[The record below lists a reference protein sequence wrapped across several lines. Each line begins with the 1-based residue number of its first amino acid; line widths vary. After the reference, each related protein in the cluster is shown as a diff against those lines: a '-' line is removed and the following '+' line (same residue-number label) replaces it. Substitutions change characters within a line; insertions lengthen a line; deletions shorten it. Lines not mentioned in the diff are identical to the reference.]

1 MSNNDITGDEIKTKP
16 SSQSY
21 RDNYDRIFKKKP
33 MDAATI
39 TREYEYLG
47 SLNSGLV
54 PPEGKWRRFNQNRR
68 GTYEVYCCDKL
79 RSYYDV
85 YCD

>member
-16 SSQSY
+16 PTQVY
-21 RDNYDRIFKKKP
+21 RDNYDKIFSKP
-33 MDAATI
+33 KDAATI

-54 PPEGKWRRFNQNRR
+54 PPAGIWRRFNQNRR